1 MDRAGSHSD
10 PLGLVAAIL
19 SSSLLMSIPTI
30 VNVLDSP
37 DACSMFGS
45 EVASLRLGIH
55 ISRDNMRDDS
65 AMKRTPPQ
73 YDAQTLLSAQPVVV
87 SVIDPQTHT
96 VQLQNATSLNK
107 FGDIAGQPCYEK
119 LFGFHTPCTFC
130 RMPEALRAPS
140 VVSREMGLPGD
151 QHCRIH
157 WSQVSTKDGR
167 TQVIETIVDVT
178 EHKRTEHALRQSQ
191 KIEAVGRLAG
201 GIAHDFNNL
210 LMVIIGFSQRLV
222 EQFATHP
229 AREELDMVNQ
239 AGLRAAA
246 LTKKLLTFS
255 RRQVFEPKEWPV
267 NQTIREM
274 EDILQRMIGEHIQ
287 MVVVPHPHA
296 GHALVDPVQFEQVI
310 MNLVV
315 NARDAMPD
323 GGLLNIE
330 TDNIDLDEPF
340 AQSHPGSTPG
350 RYVKIMVQDTGC
362 GMSTETMAHIF
373 EPFFTTKGP
382 EKGTGLG
389 LATVYGIV
397 KQSRGYIEVTSEVG
411 RGTRFTVYLPR
422 VGHPTAAAA
431 APPQEP
437 MPSTVTQ
444 ETILAVEDDANIRK
458 LVTII
463 LQGQGYHVLA
473 AGDGVEALQE
483 LQMLRGPCHLVIT
496 DVIMPRM
503 KSAVF
508 VEAVRAMR
516 PDARVLY
523 MSGYAGDTLQANG
536 VREDMPFLQKP
547 FVATT
552 LIEKVR
558 ELLQV
563 PSTR

>member
-1 MDRAGSHSD
+1 MSD
-10 PLGLVAAIL
+10 G
-19 SSSLLMSIPTI
+19 
-30 VNVLDSP
+30 
-37 DACSMFGS
+37 
-45 EVASLRLGIH
+45 
-55 ISRDNMRDDS
+55 S
-65 AMKRTPPQ
+65 AMNRTQLQ

-87 SVIDPQTHT
+87 TVIDPQAHA
-96 VQLQNATSLNK
+96 VQFQNATSLNK
-107 FGDIAGQPCYEK
+107 FGNIAGQPCHEK
-119 LFGFHTPCTFC
+119 LFGFQTPCAFC
-130 RMPEALRAPS
+130 RMPEALTSPS
-140 VVSREMGLPGD
+140 VVSQEVVVPGD
-151 QHCRIH
+151 QHCLMH
-157 WSQVSTKDGR
+157 WSKVSTEDGR
-167 TQVIETIVDVT
+167 TQVIETIVDIT
-178 EHKRTEHALRQSQ
+178 EHKQTEHALRQSQ
-191 KIEAVGRLAG
+191 KMEAVGRLAG

-210 LMVIIGFSQRLV
+210 LMVVIGFSQRLL

-229 AREELDMVNQ
+229 ACEELEMVNQ

-255 RRQVFEPKEWPV
+255 RQQVFEPKEWPV

-287 MVVVPHPHA
+287 MVVVLHPHT
-296 GHALVDPVQFEQVI
+296 GHALVDPVQLEQVM

-330 TDNIDLDEPF
+330 TDNVDLDEPF
-340 AQSHPGSTPG
+340 AQSHPGSTSGP
-350 RYVKIMVQDTGC
+350 YVKIMVHDTGC
-362 GMSTETMAHIF
+362 GMNTETMAHIF

-397 KQSRGYIEVTSEVG
+397 KQSRGYVEVTSELG
-411 RGTRFTVYLPR
+411 RGARFTVYLPR

-431 APPQEP
+431 ATPQET
-437 MPSTVTQ
+437 MPSMVTQ
-444 ETILAVEDDANIRK
+444 DTILVVEDDANIRK
-458 LVTII
+458 LITII
-463 LQGQGYHVLA
+463 LQDQGYHVLA
-473 AGDGVEALQE
+473 AGDGVEALRE

-508 VEAVRAMR
+508 VEGVRAMR
-516 PDARVLY
+516 PDALVLY

-536 VREDMPFLQKP
+536 VSEDKPFLQKP
-547 FVATT
+547 FMPTT

-558 ELLQV
+558 ELLQI
-563 PSTR
+563 SHR